1 MVLGFARNDNNIPP
15 LSSVFPWQK
24 PLKPKT
30 KKVQLFPT
38 EPFKIL
44 SRKAEKDNYL
54 KSTTSTPGYFLASKA
69 KVVSGTFTLGEKVF
83 TL

>member
-1 MVLGFARNDNNIPP
+1 MV
-15 LSSVFPWQK
+15 
-24 PLKPKT
+24 KT
-30 KKVQLFPT
+30 KITIKNLGISQVVKIQQKRFSCCQPNLFKSFPYFGT
-38 EPFKIL
+38 
-44 SRKAEKDNYL
+44 DHYL